1 MKERKKCL
9 KNLTKKLKQ
18 NQLSSPSML
27 WAVYGSNIVLRIVC
41 RKVDLSS
48 EWKRSGLI
56 GVDGGDDESI
66 GWWECEAE
74 RCGWSSQNDST
85 TNTATEAGY
94 LLMICPLWDFLVMVS
109 NMLSQ
114 GYAKSCS
121 HLRSKLTTVNKT
133 TSQLNSQINITND
146 RLRHMYPHK

>member
-1 MKERKKCL
+1 
-9 KNLTKKLKQ
+9 
-18 NQLSSPSML
+18 
-27 WAVYGSNIVLRIVC
+27 
-41 RKVDLSS
+41 
-48 EWKRSGLI
+48 
-56 GVDGGDDESI
+56 
-66 GWWECEAE
+66 
-74 RCGWSSQNDST
+74 
-85 TNTATEAGY
+85 
-94 LLMICPLWDFLVMVS
+94 MICPLWDFLVMVS